1 MIDATDFTI
10 PGTGVLRNKF
20 GITDSTALLKATTD
34 STVLRL
40 AELHASPIR
49 GGFDSAHLQDIHH
62 HLYQDLYDWAGE
74 LRSIEAHNVPASQV
88 EKSLNS
94 ILDRLSRENHLK
106 GLSAEEWTHSASA
119 YLYDLGEIQP
129 FLAGNEIALQEFAVE
144 LARKNNLSLQW
155 GAATETAID
164 NAFVQAQH
172 QEQSANF
179 RRLLMLAVDAN
190 PIPFR
195 PDRNTL
201 IMDGIE
207 RSTSLG
213 NPFL

>member
-10 PGTGVLRNKF
+10 PGTGVLRNKL
-20 GITDSTALLKATTD
+20 GITDPAALLKATAD
-34 STVLRL
+34 STALRI
-40 AELHASPIR
+40 AELHASPVR
-49 GGFDSAHLQDIHH
+49 GGFDSTHLQAIHH

-74 LRSIEAHNVPASQV
+74 LRPIDAGNVPASQV
-88 EKSLNS
+88 EKSLNGV
-94 ILDRLSRENHLK
+94 LDRLSRENHLK
-106 GLSAEEWTHSASA
+106 GLSAEEWARSASG
-119 YLYDLGEIQP
+119 YIYDLGTIQP

-155 GAATETAID
+155 GAATEIMID
-164 NAFVQAQH
+164 DAFVQAQQ

>member
-10 PGTGVLRNKF
+10 PGTGVLRNKL
-20 GITDSTALLKATTD
+20 GITDSAALLKATTD

-94 ILDRLSRENHLK
+94 VLDRLSRENHLK
-106 GLSAEEWTHSASA
+106 GLSAEEWAGSASA
-119 YLYDLGEIQP
+119 YLYDLGSIQP
-129 FLAGNEIALQEFAVE
+129 FLAGNEVALQEFAVE

-155 GAATETAID
+155 DTTPGIASDSMALLS
-164 NAFVQAQH
+164 QA
-172 QEQSANF
+172 EQSANL
-179 RRLLMLAVDAN
+179 RRLIMLA
-190 PIPFR
+190 
-195 PDRNTL
+195 
-201 IMDGIE
+201 MDTDPVAQYSN
-207 RSTSLG
+207 RSH
-213 NPFL
+213 FLEEGFARFLPSRMG

>member
-49 GGFDSAHLQDIHH
+49 GGFDSAHLQAIHH

-74 LRSIEAHNVPASQV
+74 LRSIDAGNVPASQV

-94 ILDRLSRENHLK
+94 VLDRLSRENHLK
-106 GLSAEEWTHSASA
+106 GLSAEEWAGSASA
-119 YLYDLGEIQP
+119 YLYDLGTIQP
-129 FLAGNEIALQEFAVE
+129 FLAGNEVALQEFAVE
-144 LARKNNLSLQW
+144 LARKNNMGLHWDATPGIASGSMALLS
-155 GAATETAID
+155 
-164 NAFVQAQH
+164 QA
-172 QEQSANF
+172 EQSANL
-179 RRLLMLAVDAN
+179 RRLIMLAMDAD
-190 PIPFR
+190 PIVQPSNNGHR
-195 PDRNTL
+195 
-201 IMDGIE
+201 IE
-207 RSTSLG
+207 RDMDSLLTIG
-213 NPFL
+213 NLLL

>member
-10 PGTGVLRNKF
+10 PGTGVLRNKL
-20 GITDSTALLKATTD
+20 GITDSAALLKATTD

-94 ILDRLSRENHLK
+94 VLDRLSRENHLK
-106 GLSAEEWTHSASA
+106 GLSAEEWAGRASA
-119 YLYDLGEIQP
+119 YLYDLGTIQP
-129 FLAGNEIALQEFAVE
+129 FLAGNEVALQEFAVE

-155 GAATETAID
+155 DTTPRIASDSMALLS
-164 NAFVQAQH
+164 QA
-172 QEQSANF
+172 EQSANL
-179 RRLLMLAVDAN
+179 RRLIMLA
-190 PIPFR
+190 
-195 PDRNTL
+195 
-201 IMDGIE
+201 MDTDPVAQYSNRSHVLEQGFE
-207 RSTSLG
+207 R
-213 NPFL
+213 FLPGRMG

>member
-49 GGFDSAHLQDIHH
+49 GGFDSAHLQAIHH

-74 LRSIEAHNVPASQV
+74 LRSIDAHNVPASQV

-94 ILDRLSRENHLK
+94 VLDRLSRENHLK
-106 GLSAEEWTHSASA
+106 GLSAEEWAGSASA
-119 YLYDLGEIQP
+119 YLYDLGTIQP
-129 FLAGNEIALQEFAVE
+129 FLAGNEVALQEFAVE

-155 GAATETAID
+155 DTTPGIASD
-164 NAFVQAQH
+164 SMAFLSQA
-172 QEQSANF
+172 EQSANL
-179 RRLLMLAVDAN
+179 RRLIMLAMDTD
-190 PIPFR
+190 PIVQPSNSGHR
-195 PDRNTL
+195 
-201 IMDGIE
+201 IE
-207 RSTSLG
+207 RGMESVLTIG
-213 NPFL
+213 NLLL